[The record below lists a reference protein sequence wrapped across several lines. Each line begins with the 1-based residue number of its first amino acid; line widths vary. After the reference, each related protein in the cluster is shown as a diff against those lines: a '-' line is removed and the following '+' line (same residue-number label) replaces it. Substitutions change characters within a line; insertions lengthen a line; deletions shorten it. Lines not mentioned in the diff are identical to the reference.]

1 MSIDCEIPLAS
12 DNGLSLIIEEYPIDN
27 FNNISHDPLSI
38 FTNFM
43 HGNKGEDLLKD
54 ASPANSE
61 FDNEIDEIDVKL
73 EWKSICP
80 I

>member
-1 MSIDCEIPLAS
+1 
-12 DNGLSLIIEEYPIDN
+12 
-27 FNNISHDPLSI
+27 
-38 FTNFM
+38 M

-80 I
+80 IWKHLQLSFEERPNPSKNYVWKPSSYTNYLSKSYLSKS